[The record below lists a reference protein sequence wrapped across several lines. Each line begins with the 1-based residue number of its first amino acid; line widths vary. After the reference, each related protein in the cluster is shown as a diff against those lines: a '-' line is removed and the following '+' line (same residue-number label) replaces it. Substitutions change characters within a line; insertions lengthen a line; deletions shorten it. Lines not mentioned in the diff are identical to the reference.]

1 MIEFFFELL
10 FQLVLEIAGQILFEV
25 LTSLGW
31 ESLKDS
37 VRAERQSTPVLAGFG
52 HLLMGLLAGLVSL
65 LVFGTRL
72 VPRPVIPG
80 LSLLLSPIAT
90 GIAMHTIGAWWR
102 ERGRNRPALFSF
114 WAGAIFAFGMALV
127 RFLYLEIGWR
137 PF

>member
-1 MIEFFFELL
+1 MFELL
-10 FQLVLEIAGQILFEV
+10 FQLVLDIAGQILFEV

-37 VRAERQSTPVLAGFG
+37 VRPERERTPVLAGFG
-52 HLLMGLLAGLVSL
+52 HFLMGLLAGVVSL

-80 LSLLLSPIAT
+80 LSLILSPIAT
-90 GIAMHTIGAWWR
+90 GIAMHIIGEWWR
-102 ERGRNRPALFSF
+102 ERGRDRPALFSF

-127 RFLYLEIGWR
+127 RFVYLEIGWR